1 MGPMLIYFTKD
12 VEEERFDIK
21 IEGLV
26 VKKKLGKKTEVLAV
40 HFVVFAVYFP
50 NRQSPLTAVFTDPQ
64 LGLFAVFLG
73 VRAEIPRVN
82 LIATNLDAVNVLHLG
97 DRLMFFL
104 QSSCCGVH
112 FRICLLKNLNVLM
125 CKGGLTVSKRPMNS
139 IHLKPLTQHNIFY
152 YYLPL
157 NGAINYT
164 ALSVNIMNPSLFS
177 SGVGSILFTF
187 GSVLLWAVVRSW
199 LPKSVPLCAT
209 FGLGSGI
216 FLLKV
221 GRDYLDLV
229 DSRCTEVA

>member
-1 MGPMLIYFTKD
+1 MAASSPVNNGNDTS
-12 VEEERFDIK
+12 
-21 IEGLV
+21 
-26 VKKKLGKKTEVLAV
+26 
-40 HFVVFAVYFP
+40 FV
-50 NRQSPLTAVFTDPQ
+50 S
-64 LGLFAVFLG
+64 
-73 VRAEIPRVN
+73 
-82 LIATNLDAVNVLHLG
+82 
-97 DRLMFFL
+97 FF
-104 QSSCCGVH
+104 
-112 FRICLLKNLNVLM
+112 K
-125 CKGGLTVSKRPMNS
+125 S

-177 SGVGSILFTF
+177 RTFPKRDVTNIFLFNALIGSGLYILNRKHLTNTSTSTRIVYSGVGSILFTF

-229 DSRCTEVA
+229 DSRCTGVA

>member
-1 MGPMLIYFTKD
+1 MGPMFIYFTKN
-12 VEEERFDIK
+12 VEEERFNIK

-26 VKKKLGKKTEVLAV
+26 VKKKFGKKTEVLAV

-50 NRQSPLTAVFTDPQ
+50 NRQSPLTSHVLEAVFTDPQ

-73 VRAEIPRVN
+73 VWAEIPRVN
-82 LIATNLDAVNVLHLG
+82 LIATNLDTVNVLHLG
-97 DRLMFFL
+97 NRLMFFL

-112 FRICLLKNLNVLM
+112 FR
-125 CKGGLTVSKRPMNS
+125 S
-139 IHLKPLTQHNIFY
+139 IHLKSLTQHNIFY

-229 DSRCTEVA
+229 DSRCTGVA

>member
-64 LGLFAVFLG
+64 LGLFAVFFG

-97 DRLMFFL
+97 DRLI
-104 QSSCCGVH
+104 CGNM
-112 FRICLLKNLNVLM
+112 RYYS
-125 CKGGLTVSKRPMNS
+125 TMNS